1 MDHVEEH
8 GTARYEQCCALDL
21 EGTDKASGLVTRGR
35 SLATF
40 LFNQTEVDLSGLPHP
55 TKPHRPPR
63 RSQHPKAKLRFP
75 VHPHMLRHACGYA
88 LANKGMD
95 TRSLQAYLGHA
106 SITHTVRYTEM
117 SPTRLGDLA
126 LIRRLSHSPGLI
138 WGLIWVPYWKGGKLC
153 ICEIGNDP
161 ICHGRAKQK
170 GAFSIRFVSSAS
182 ALPQQRNI
190 GQHAAD
196 NNGRLCSRV
205 SA

>member
-1 MDHVEEH
+1 MGLKCHLVHCPVVHVSRDQIYHCPNVFIDIVAFGTVREVPGSGWLTSPGVWVDHVEEH
-8 GTARYEQCCALDL
+8 GTALYEQCCSLDL

-40 LFNQTEVDLSGLPHP
+40 LFDQTEVDLSGLPHP

-117 SPTRLGDLA
+117 SPTRFKG
-126 LIRRLSHSPGLI
+126 I
-138 WGLIWVPYWKGGKLC
+138 W
-153 ICEIGNDP
+153 
-161 ICHGRAKQK
+161 Q
-170 GAFSIRFVSSAS
+170 
-182 ALPQQRNI
+182 
-190 GQHAAD
+190 
-196 NNGRLCSRV
+196 
-205 SA
+205 